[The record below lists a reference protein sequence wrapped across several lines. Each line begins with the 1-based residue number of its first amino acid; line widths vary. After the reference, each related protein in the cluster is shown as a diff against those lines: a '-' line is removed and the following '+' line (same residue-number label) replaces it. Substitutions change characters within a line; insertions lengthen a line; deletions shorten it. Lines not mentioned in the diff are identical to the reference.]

1 MPGSDHSVRISVT
14 EGRAKTKNLRRDPR
28 ASLHVTR
35 DDFFAYVVL
44 DGEAA
49 LSPVA
54 QTVDDPVVEE
64 LVEMYRLAQGEH
76 PDWDEYR
83 QVDGVRPPGGAHPVG
98 HQRLRHVGRLMRR
111 RGPRHEIADVP
122 SAQPSPL
129 ATLVA
134 VTGHGDRVGLRPR
147 PLHRLEQHLGRL
159 GPGNRRSHRR

>member
-1 MPGSDHSVRISVT
+1 MAISLDDAFAFVRRHNRGVLVTLRSNGRPQVSNILFIPGSDHSVRVSVT

-28 ASLHVTR
+28 ASLHVAR

-54 QTVDDPVVEE
+54 QTADDPVVEE

-83 QVDGVRPPGGAHPVG
+83 QAMVSDRRVVITLSATNAYGMLGA
-98 HQRLRHVGRLMRR
+98 
-111 RGPRHEIADVP
+111 
-122 SAQPSPL
+122 
-129 ATLVA
+129 
-134 VTGHGDRVGLRPR
+134 
-147 PLHRLEQHLGRL
+147 
-159 GPGNRRSHRR
+159 